1 MSQKTVHSCV
11 RQENQ
16 CRIPL
21 SFLGALVTSR
31 IMNLFYISPFSE
43 LPLWLRHRDCHHAP
57 TQRAG
62 VCPRAAARIWQRLF
76 PGAQP
81 QRGARLSMGC
91 GAGGAQ
97 TLPVSQFAAT
107 CCSFVHHH
115 QDQAEVLLQE
125 GMGSCCSRAT
135 HCCRTQSSLATGR
148 RDEGRRLYQTPQ
160 STYYRENLFSNTF
173 PELLC
178 IHSHPGQDTLSPHIP
193 QTGLWAA
200 ISDTPRAL

>member
-62 VCPRAAARIWQRLF
+62 VCPRAAARIRQRLF

-81 QRGARLSMGC
+81 QCGARLSMGC

-97 TLPVSQFAAT
+97 TLPVSQAVHGVWGRGCSDPPGVPVCSHVLQLCPPPPGPGRGAAPRRN
-107 CCSFVHHH
+107 
-115 QDQAEVLLQE
+115 EELLLQ
-125 GMGSCCSRAT
+125 G
-135 HCCRTQSSLATGR
+135 H
-148 RDEGRRLYQTPQ
+148 P
-160 STYYRENLFSNTF
+160 
-173 PELLC
+173 LL
-178 IHSHPGQDTLSPHIP
+178 
-193 QTGLWAA
+193 
-200 ISDTPRAL
+200 